1 MFSEIKK
8 YPEKFPG
15 GWLPEPNDH
24 LEIRVIRHERC
35 AVNIFYFVFF
45 FLLVRGS
52 LSLTP
57 SGNVSI
63 KNIQLSGHAQGTTWH
78 VTLMSTVHHLF
89 INLTQKLLYLVT
101 IYSLMYL
108 SDKKMVKETLN

>member
-45 FLLVRGS
+45 LLVRGS
-52 LSLTP
+52 LSLKCKYKKYPVIRPCT
-57 SGNVSI
+57 GNNLARHFDVDSS
-63 KNIQLSGHAQGTTWH
+63 LSLYKPYSKI
-78 VTLMSTVHHLF
+78 VVFNNHL
-89 INLTQKLLYLVT
+89 L
-101 IYSLMYL
+101 LMYL
-108 SDKKMVKETLN
+108 FDKKNA